1 MSPKKPFML
10 PNEMAYA
17 RWIHATGGSRN
28 HNAFHSSIN
37 LDNDQPRRCLLMSH
51 SRTSVY
57 FTNFESFVLSPG
69 EEKVEVETDTR
80 IPSSSIFTFNKEDH
94 TLGNLLRSRLLQNS
108 HVIFA
113 GYKVCPPMEA
123 VFSSI
128 LFEVLGAFLE
138 SFGMHGS
145 DELSQV
151 PHPLVP
157 KFELRVQTDGEIT
170 PKDALLAACHDLV
183 KDLGILSREFTK
195 EYELRKMVGATQQQ
209 QNGTAE
215 GA

>member
-17 RWIHATGGSRN
+17 RWIHAGGGSRN
-28 HNAFHSSIN
+28 NNPCHSSIN
-37 LDNDQPRRCLLMSH
+37 LDNDQPRS
-51 SRTSVY
+51 
-57 FTNFESFVLSPG
+57 FESFVLSPG
-69 EEKVEVETDTR
+69 EEKVEVEADTR

-113 GYKVCPPMEA
+113 GYK
-123 VFSSI
+123 
-128 LFEVLGAFLE
+128 
-138 SFGMHGS
+138 
-145 DELSQV
+145 V

>member
-17 RWIHATGGSRN
+17 RWVHATGAHSYPIHVPQDILQSQRALDIQADPV
-28 HNAFHSSIN
+28 AFFVKNS
-37 LDNDQPRRCLLMSH
+37 
-51 SRTSVY
+51 
-57 FTNFESFVLSPG
+57 FESFVLAPG

-113 GYKVCPPMEA
+113 GYKV
-123 VFSSI
+123 
-128 LFEVLGAFLE
+128 
-138 SFGMHGS
+138 
-145 DELSQV
+145 

-157 KFELRVQTDGEIT
+157 KFELRVQTDGEVT

-183 KDLGILSREFTK
+183 RDLGILSREFTK
-195 EYELRKMVGATQQQ
+195 EYELRKMVGASQQQ

>member
-1 MSPKKPFML
+1 MRLKILYKV
-10 PNEMAYA
+10 NEH
-17 RWIHATGGSRN
+17 WVFKLT
-28 HNAFHSSIN
+28 
-37 LDNDQPRRCLLMSH
+37 LCLSF
-51 SRTSVY
+51 S
-57 FTNFESFVLSPG
+57 FESFVLSPG

-113 GYKVCPPMEA
+113 GYKI
-123 VFSSI
+123 SR
-128 LFEVLGAFLE
+128 AFLA
-138 SFGMHGS
+138 SSGMHDS

-157 KFELRVQTDGEIT
+157 KFELRVQTDGEVT